1 MQQEA
6 EFGLA
11 PVTPKKVE
19 QGGGVLEHAVR
30 CDILGLQNADVG
42 SSMGKIWGQMLML
55 VHQWENM
62 RKTNQVFEQAVHYAG
77 LPLYERPGE
86 EFK

>member
-42 SSMGKIWGQMLML
+42 SSMGKI
-55 VHQWENM
+55 
-62 RKTNQVFEQAVHYAG
+62 
-77 LPLYERPGE
+77 
-86 EFK
+86 

>member
-30 CDILGLQNADVG
+30 CGY
-42 SSMGKIWGQMLML
+42 KMLML
-55 VHQWENM
+55 VHQWE
-62 RKTNQVFEQAVHYAG
+62 K
-77 LPLYERPGE
+77 YED
-86 EFK
+86 KC